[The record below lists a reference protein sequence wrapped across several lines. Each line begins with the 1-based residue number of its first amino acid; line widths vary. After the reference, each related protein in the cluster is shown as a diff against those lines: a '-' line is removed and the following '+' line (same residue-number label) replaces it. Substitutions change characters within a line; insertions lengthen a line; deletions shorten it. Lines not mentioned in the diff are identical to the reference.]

1 MDIALIIIGR
11 TAGEDQDSKNQT
23 GSYLLTKEE
32 VVQVYVEA
40 PQGKLGKP
48 TRSLV
53 GFAKTNIIN
62 PGESEK
68 VTVNIPKYYI
78 ASYDDS
84 GVTGYKSSYILEEGI
99 YTFHVGSDI
108 RNTTIFG
115 EYNQEFIV
123 VERLEEVYAPITSF
137 ERIKAVIN
145 EEDNYEIAIE
155 KVPTIKHLCANNQEA
170 SRRMVDSIVS
180 ERTLREIYL
189 RGFEIAVKECKA
201 KSVMTTYNP
210 ENDNVKEKLE
220 LGEITRSDLQRN
232 AKNILKFIMASPIML
247 HELGRISDNEVK
259 EINVPEDNGD
269 SSTDI
274 VYYEADKETN
284 NIIIDGSNFNNKKGS
299 SEVFGLTFNKL
310 GEYVIEITM
319 KSGQGELAQLPLSV
333 YYDNVLKETITIRGT
348 EGQWITERR
357 ELGGIWGLNHYIK
370 LYFGANGLDIDKI
383 VIRCK

>member
-1 MDIALIIIGR
+1 
-11 TAGEDQDSKNQT
+11 
-23 GSYLLTKEE
+23 
-32 VVQVYVEA
+32 
-40 PQGKLGKP
+40 
-48 TRSLV
+48 
-53 GFAKTNIIN
+53 
-62 PGESEK
+62 
-68 VTVNIPKYYI
+68 
-78 ASYDDS
+78 
-84 GVTGYKSSYILEEGI
+84 
-99 YTFHVGSDI
+99 
-108 RNTTIFG
+108 
-115 EYNQEFIV
+115 
-123 VERLEEVYAPITSF
+123 
-137 ERIKAVIN
+137 
-145 EEDNYEIAIE
+145 
-155 KVPTIKHLCANNQEA
+155 
-170 SRRMVDSIVS
+170 MVDSIVS
-180 ERTLREIYL
+180 ERALREIYL
-189 RGFEIAVKECKA
+189 RGFEIAVKEGKA

-319 KSGQGELAQLPLSV
+319 KSGQGELAQLKQTLENIKPGATLLLLV
-333 YYDNVLKETITIRGT
+333 GPEGGVGEKEVDLLIQHGFKGT
-348 EGQWITERR
+348 EGKWITERR